1 LDIIGAKQLGS
12 ISEFKLAQKI
22 LALDPRNEHVQFF
35 GARQFPPAFLEQNN
49 AILIGGMISNPWEG
63 VFDDKLNFGQVTRF
77 VSTGS
82 TDVENRSPRQG
93 EQKGYS
99 TNDNV
104 GYCDIA
110 YLPQPNRGTSVLL
123 IEGTGSEATE
133 AAGDFLAS
141 EEQMANLLSRF
152 HTKSFPPFEVLLK
165 ISQLR
170 GTPLTATVEAYRVFP
185 LSH

>member
-110 YLPQPNRGTSVLL
+110 SCSSRALAPKPQRPLATSLPPKNRWPTC
-123 IEGTGSEATE
+123 
-133 AAGDFLAS
+133 
-141 EEQMANLLSRF
+141 
-152 HTKSFPPFEVLLK
+152 
-165 ISQLR
+165 
-170 GTPLTATVEAYRVFP
+170 
-185 LSH
+185 